1 MTNSEAR
8 KFDIAVIGGGPAGYV
23 AAIRAA
29 QLGAHIALVEERD
42 LGGTCLNRGCIP
54 SKALLKCA
62 EILEVPRMAKRF
74 GISLAE
80 PDVNLERVRAHKDRA
95 VKQLVSGVASLMK
108 SNGVEVFAGRGTLAG
123 TDQICVSSDGEVEE
137 IGAENIILATGSLPL
152 QLPIPGAD
160 GENIFDSDQAVDLL
174 GPPTNLVIV
183 GGGYVGCEFA
193 CIYSAFGTKV
203 TIIEMLER
211 IVPGEDPDA
220 SELLTRSLQKRGV
233 QINCNSKVV
242 SIGDASGRK
251 RVEYE
256 QAGEGDVVEADMV
269 LMAAGRRAYT
279 EGLGLEE
286 LGINTERG
294 RIRVDEN
301 LQTNVP
307 NIYAAGDCLRGI
319 GLAHLAS
326 HEGIAAA
333 ENALGESGEV
343 NYDAVPGCIFTHPEI
358 ASVGVK
364 EHQAD
369 EEGMDITV
377 GKFPYSALGKAA
389 AVGEREGFV
398 KLVAEAGSKRVI
410 GGTIVGPAATDLIAE
425 VTLAVQ
431 AEMTLDEVAATIH
444 SHPTFAEGVME
455 AALAG
460 LGRAIHFP
468 PAVR

>member
-1 MTNSEAR
+1 MSNSKPA
-8 KFDIAVIGGGPAGYV
+8 KFDIAIIGGGPAGYV

-29 QLGAHIALVEERD
+29 QLGAHAALVEERD

-62 EILEVPRMAKRF
+62 EILQMPQGAKRF
-74 GISLAE
+74 GISFSE
-80 PDVNLERVRAHKDRA
+80 PEVNLDRIRAHKDRA
-95 VKQLVSGVASLMK
+95 VKQLVSGVAGLME

-123 TDQICVSSDGEVEE
+123 ANQIRISSGGEGQE
-137 IGAENIILATGSLPL
+137 IQAEKIILATGSLPL
-152 QLPIPGAD
+152 ELPIPGAD

-174 GPPTNLVIV
+174 GPPPRLVIV

-193 CIYSAFGTKV
+193 CIYAAFGTKV

-211 IVPGEDPDA
+211 IVPGEDPEA
-220 SELLTRSLQKRGV
+220 SEILTRALKKRGV
-233 QINCNSKVV
+233 QINCKSKVV
-242 SIGDASGRK
+242 SIADADSHK
-251 RVEYE
+251 CIEYE
-256 QAGEGDVVEADMV
+256 QDGECARVEVDMV

-286 LGINTERG
+286 LGISTDRG
-294 RIRVDEN
+294 RIQVDEN

-326 HEGIAAA
+326 HEGIAAV
-333 ENALGESGEV
+333 ENALGVGGEV

-369 EEGMDITV
+369 EEGVDITV
-377 GKFPYSALGKAA
+377 GKFPYSALGKAT

-398 KLVAEAGSKRVI
+398 KLIAEAGSNRVI
-410 GGTIVGPAATDLIAE
+410 GGTIVGPAATELIAE

-431 AEMTLDEVAATIH
+431 AEMTLDEVAETIH

-460 LGRAIHFP
+460 LGRAIHLP
-468 PAVR
+468 PK